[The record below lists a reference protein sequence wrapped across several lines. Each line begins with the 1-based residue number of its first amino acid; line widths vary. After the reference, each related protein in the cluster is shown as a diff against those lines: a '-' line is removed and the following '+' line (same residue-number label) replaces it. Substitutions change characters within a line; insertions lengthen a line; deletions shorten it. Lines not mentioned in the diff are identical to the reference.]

1 MSEEKKN
8 EVESAMDIEDEF
20 DESKKDDKKIQLT
33 VAGRILFINYFWL
46 ISAVRYLFQ
55 YFIYYEGYWAE
66 SAKIPSSCH

>member
-33 VAGRILFINYFWL
+33 VAGRILFINYF
-46 ISAVRYLFQ
+46 
-55 YFIYYEGYWAE
+55 
-66 SAKIPSSCH
+66 